1 MKRILF
7 FGCCSLI
14 MAACNQSDTKASVNS
29 DSLSNNAGASDS
41 ASLTSVQWIDST
53 FQNIG
58 KVAEGQVVEVTYRFK
73 NVGEKPL
80 IVSNVRAG
88 CGCTVA
94 EKPEEPIAP
103 GEESR
108 ITAKFNSK
116 GQSVGEHQKDVYMTA
131 NTKPTPSQTLTFKVE
146 VIK

>member
-7 FGCCSLI
+7 FCCCSLV
-14 MAACNQSDTKASVNS
+14 MAACNQSDTKAGVNS
-29 DSLSNNAGASDS
+29 DSLSDHSASDS
-41 ASLTSVQWIDST
+41 ANFTSVQWIDST
-53 FQNIG
+53 FQDIG
-58 KVAEGQVVEVTYRFK
+58 KVTEGQVVEVTYRFK
-73 NVGEKPL
+73 NTGEKPL

-94 EKPEEPIAP
+94 DKPEEPIAP
-103 GEESR
+103 GAESR

-116 GQSVGEHQKDVYMTA
+116 GQSVGEHRKDVFMAA
-131 NTKPTPSQTLTFKVE
+131 NIKPTPNQTLTFKVE

>member
-1 MKRILF
+1 M
-7 FGCCSLI
+7 
-14 MAACNQSDTKASVNS
+14 MAACNQSDTKAGA
-29 DSLSNNAGASDS
+29 DSNPLANNAGASDS
-41 ASLTSVQWIDST
+41 ANLTSVQWIDST

-58 KVAEGQVVEVTYRFK
+58 KVTEGQVIEVTYRFK
-73 NVGEKPL
+73 NTGEKPL

-94 EKPEEPIAP
+94 DKPEEPIAP
-103 GEESR
+103 GQESR

-131 NTKPTPSQTLTFKVE
+131 NTAPVPSQTLTFKVE